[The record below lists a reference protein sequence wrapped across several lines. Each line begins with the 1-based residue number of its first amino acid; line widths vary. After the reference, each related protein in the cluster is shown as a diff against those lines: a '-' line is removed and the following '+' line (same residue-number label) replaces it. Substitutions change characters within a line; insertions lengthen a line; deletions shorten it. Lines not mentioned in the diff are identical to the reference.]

1 MLISHISMIPWRL
14 KECQESRRLGIIE
27 REFTDNAM
35 KLETIRLLLAKPGL
49 DGHDRGVKIIARSL
63 RDAGVEVIYTG
74 LRQTTQ
80 MIIDAAIQEDVD
92 LIGLSIHSGAHMTI
106 VSRLL
111 AQLEEQGLSDLKIF
125 VGGIIPAQD
134 IPKLMA
140 LGVHSV
146 YGPGTSMK
154 TIINSMRR
162 IVEEQSS
169 VALDSNQTEGK
180 VSESEV

>member
-1 MLISHISMIPWRL
+1 MVSSLEARVLISHISMIPWRL

-106 VSRLL
+106 VSRL
-111 AQLEEQGLSDLKIF
+111 
-125 VGGIIPAQD
+125 
-134 IPKLMA
+134 
-140 LGVHSV
+140 
-146 YGPGTSMK
+146 
-154 TIINSMRR
+154 
-162 IVEEQSS
+162 
-169 VALDSNQTEGK
+169 
-180 VSESEV
+180 